1 MPLWPASLVVECWCK
16 SSTQKYYVFFL
27 VLLQTPKT
35 VIPLQLI
42 DSSTSTSTSSASD
55 DDDEVQDETVDT
67 GADTNDDTNEATDVN
82 EEQEEEKDES
92 ETDPAISD
100 DDNDEK
106 KSADGQS
113 TGSDATIPYCDN
125 SCSDSVNSSRSCSRA
140 SSPCFTQDSVSQ
152 DTRFDSSRENSAS
165 PMIDR
170 HALRKFR
177 KGTRLKDFPNSRA
190 ARNLNS
196 FLFMEDSNSRSSDCG
211 DNSNSGMPVFK
222 VLLEQNENSS
232 SSGIGDNTNSCDM
245 KDLFKNSALDADS
258 SNSAINETK
267 PDDNRSVEDMD
278 TSVNEETNSPN
289 GDTRNSCLT
298 TEQTSSEAEH
308 VSNFEKDKFLPE
320 DDETNVTPDR
330 LTEMENKENE
340 VTCNGSHEPVLF
352 KNSNGY
358 INRSEGMILDRHKI
372 SENVSEEHENKDV
385 KVENSPKEV
394 SRIDSDK
401 NNDLKSEEL
410 SDAEIEQNDNESDM
424 ETDERREIPETCFE
438 SNANITLKLENNNK
452 TDLEKTV
459 EGISKENNVVSD
471 DSYLEKKNKIEEA
484 KLDDSEMDSTASQ
497 LDSVFDTE
505 VNTTIKQ
512 EPKEV
517 DEINSKRDLD
527 LESIKH
533 ENGTKKEE
541 LKDIKHEDGKG
552 SMDISKVKKEIN
564 DTTSEMNIAQDSAN
578 MERLTESTDEKG
590 VDISKAKAEIKEEI
604 KKDEIKEENVKEEEE
619 EEEVVS
625 RKLNGLQRS
634 I

>member
-1 MPLWPASLVVECWCK
+1 M
-16 SSTQKYYVFFL
+16 FFL

-267 PDDNRSVEDMD
+267 PGDDNRSVEDMD

-372 SENVSEEHENKDV
+372 SENVSEEHENKNV
-385 KVENSPKEV
+385 KVENSPKEA
-394 SRIDSDK
+394 SRVDSDK

-424 ETDERREIPETCFE
+424 ETDERRKIPETCLE
-438 SNANITLKLENNNK
+438 SNEAN
-452 TDLEKTV
+452 
-459 EGISKENNVVSD
+459 
-471 DSYLEKKNKIEEA
+471 IEEA

-512 EPKEV
+512 EPKEA
-517 DEINSKRDLD
+517 DEINSKSDLD
-527 LESIKH
+527 LDSIKH
-533 ENGTKKEE
+533 ENDTKKEE
-541 LKDIKHEDGKG
+541 LKDIKHEDRKE
-552 SMDISKVKKEIN
+552 SMDISKVKNEIN
-564 DTTSEMNIAQDSAN
+564 DTTPEMNIAQDNAN
-578 MERLTESTDEKG
+578 MERLTESADEKG